1 LAVGVAVS
9 PGATQVTAIPSAP
22 CPTASVRASATSAPL
37 LVTYGSMSPAG
48 GAQTVSETTKMIRPK
63 PRAAMPG
70 TNAWASS
77 STDSTLTA
85 CTRRHVAR
93 STLARSARSNAAAA
107 CTRTSHRPCLASTEP
122 AAARTMDS
130 FPRSTGGSPAW
141 SKLTVSCPE
150 AISAA
155 TIAPPIAPEPPVTT
169 ATLRSPTGGLFS
181 GNTAERDRV
190 GEPPAVLDQ
199 VSPDQADRAGP

>member
-1 LAVGVAVS
+1 
-9 PGATQVTAIPSAP
+9 
-22 CPTASVRASATSAPL
+22 
-37 LVTYGSMSPAG
+37 
-48 GAQTVSETTKMIRPK
+48 
-63 PRAAMPG
+63 
-70 TNAWASS
+70 
-77 STDSTLTA
+77 
-85 CTRRHVAR
+85 
-93 STLARSARSNAAAA
+93 
-107 CTRTSHRPCLASTEP
+107 
-122 AAARTMDS
+122 MDS

-150 AISAA
+150 AI
-155 TIAPPIAPEPPVTT
+155 T